1 MDGARPA
8 GMTIDG
14 EGHPAGAR
22 EGREPWAPW
31 ALALSTLAHAALLGL
46 LIAPSETTPVTVP
59 ATISVDLV
67 PGSGA
72 EAAGQAGGGPQG
84 GGEEAAEPTPAPQTA
99 VPDPAP
105 DPEPPTAEAV
115 ALPDPSPTD
124 SPASELPVP
133 ENADKPVATPPVPAR
148 KPAVKPATAVTRAP
162 PSAAPARASP
172 SRTATVGEQD
182 GDATPGPS
190 DGTANGSALAEPG
203 AGAGVGSGG
212 ADAMRAYLEEVR
224 RRLQARL
231 AVPAEAR
238 RLRLGGTVLVRF
250 TVERDG
256 SVPGDSMAVLSET
269 GVAVLERAALETVA
283 RTAPFPPPPRP
294 ATVEVPVQF
303 SVSVR

>member
-1 MDGARPA
+1 MD
-8 GMTIDG
+8 
-14 EGHPAGAR
+14 GAR
-22 EGREPWAPW
+22 EGRGPWAPW

-72 EAAGQAGGGPQG
+72 EAAGGQAGGGPQG
-84 GGEEAAEPTPAPQTA
+84 GGEEAAEPIPAPQTA

-133 ENADKPVATPPVPAR
+133 EDADKPVAAQPVPAR

-190 DGTANGSALAEPG
+190 DGTANGSALAE

-256 SVPGDSMAVLSET
+256 SVPGDSMAVLSGP

-283 RTAPFPPPPRP
+283 RTAPFPPPPKP